1 MNKLKEEIDKRYGSF
16 ELSNEK
22 NKSIVNNIEEF
33 TSNIAIKFAEF
44 LRINYQN
51 SALEFDNYWEKVEQ
65 GEFCLELGKAYTTK
79 ELFKEFIENHY
90 KK

>member
-22 NKSIVNNIEEF
+22 NKIIVNNIEEF
-33 TSNIAIKFAEF
+33 TTNIAIKFHKWAFQYVKLNE
-44 LRINYQN
+44 
-51 SALEFDNYWEKVEQ
+51 SDK
-65 GEFCLELGKAYTTK
+65 TTK

-90 KK
+90 KKS